1 MGYTYAYQDP
11 SEDDRYRCR
20 HIFTDG
26 HRCGSPCLRNEEF
39 CYYHHT
45 TRLPIQDAAARK
57 ARLGTFE
64 LNPADL
70 SDRSGVL
77 HAIALVLERIAA
89 NELDPRRAG
98 LLLYGLQTAVIA
110 LPKPQPNAEPP
121 LIVDEISEDPALGT
135 LAPREQIR
143 KLVRKGSVALLLEK
157 LRSEDHL
164 EDTEEVYP
172 ADLAKARAA
181 SPKIVLPEVQA
192 VAAPASQHALQPTRR
207 TLPATHLR
215 SSGPAMRLKTARL
228 HPPLNLHHH
237 RRRHPRV
244 AARQIDRPM
253 LVEEVP
259 HLPRLEQVRLA
270 AARDIRHQVSHLPR
284 RPVKHAHTREQALP
298 LHRRATHRLRLRH
311 AGQQQRDTS
320 QPHRSRHETSN
331 KTICKTFERSY
342 PLAYPHV
349 VTSSTT

>member
-157 LRSEDHL
+157 LHSEDHL

-172 ADLAKARAA
+172 ADMAKARAA

-192 VAAPASQHALQPTRR
+192 VAAPTSQHALQPTRR

-215 SSGPAMRLKTARL
+215 SSRSPMGLKGTHL
-228 HPPLNLHHH
+228 HPLLNLHHH
-237 RRRHPRV
+237 RLRQSRI
-244 AARQIDRPM
+244 AARQIHHPM
-253 LVEEVP
+253 LVEEIP
-259 HLPRLEQVRLA
+259 HLPRLEQVRRA
-270 AARDIRHQVSHLPR
+270 SARDVRHQVRHLR
-284 RPVKHAHTREQALP
+284 GRSIEYAHPSQQALP
-298 LHRRATHRLRLRH
+298 LDRRAAYLLRL
-311 AGQQQRDTS
+311 G
-320 QPHRSRHETSN
+320 
-331 KTICKTFERSY
+331 Y
-342 PLAYPHV
+342 
-349 VTSSTT
+349 SS